1 MERLTKQVYYA
12 FDKWFPD
19 SDSREQYRPI
29 MAFSE
34 PAKLSPKHRTE
45 ANPQTKNV
53 YLVGCH
59 HNYDRLKDVKVTGTR
74 VSSIS
79 DDVNQFKK
87 DYLRKGKRWHD
98 PIVNSMEKSYIQ
110 ADRFF
115 KTEGRKIYNKIE
127 DRKFEVFERID
138 YEQLF

>member
-12 FDKWFPD
+12 YNKWFPD
-19 SDSREQYRPI
+19 SDSMLQCRPI
-29 MAFSE
+29 MCFSE
-34 PAKLSPKHRTE
+34 LTKLSPKHRTV
-45 ANPQTKNV
+45 ANLRTKNV

-59 HNYDRLKDVKVTGTR
+59 HNYDRLKDVKVAGTR
-74 VSSIS
+74 VSSRS

-110 ADRFF
+110 AERFF
-115 KTEGRKIYNKIE
+115 KTEGRKIYNKIG